1 VCLLSLLSALTALAQ
16 SDSMDTEPNRGGIN
30 IIQGNIY
37 MPSGNRLERR
47 VRVRLSSVG
56 TGESYTMTDSN
67 GAFYFRRLPGGTYR
81 ISIDAGPEYEAAN
94 ETVDIVDAGLSRR
107 TRTGQTITVQIQLQ
121 PKAASSN
128 KPATIDAAQAA
139 IPKQAR
145 ELYEKALK
153 EAEANDHKKAIEY
166 LEGAIKLYP
175 YFALAYNELGV
186 QRLRLGETAPAL
198 EAFRTAHKLAPD
210 ALVLQLNYG
219 IGLVRNKQFR
229 EAEPELQK
237 VLEKD
242 SSLTT
247 AHLYMGR
254 ALIGL
259 SRYDEAEKELLVVVA
274 NKGSEVAQAYRYLG
288 ALYIEKGEREHAID
302 ALEHFLALKP
312 EDRDTDQ
319 VRKILADLQSAKSS
333 KRP

>member
-1 VCLLSLLSALTALAQ
+1 
-16 SDSMDTEPNRGGIN
+16 
-30 IIQGNIY
+30 
-37 MPSGNRLERR
+37 
-47 VRVRLSSVG
+47 
-56 TGESYTMTDSN
+56 
-67 GAFYFRRLPGGTYR
+67 
-81 ISIDAGPEYEAAN
+81 
-94 ETVDIVDAGLSRR
+94 
-107 TRTGQTITVQIQLQ
+107 
-121 PKAASSN
+121 
-128 KPATIDAAQAA
+128 
-139 IPKQAR
+139 
-145 ELYEKALK
+145 
-153 EAEANDHKKAIEY
+153 
-166 LEGAIKLYP
+166 
-175 YFALAYNELGV
+175 V